1 MKHNLGL
8 FLIPVLIPILVLG
21 SLSVLITQYY
31 IKNEIDQNST
41 KLLNQTKEKVELML
55 DGINA
60 INVNFGLDAT
70 VTVNLKR
77 IFNSNTLTFEDVA
90 QLDML
95 KNLLSGPA
103 YSSDNIDSIYVYFE
117 NENKR
122 FISTQEGMT
131 SFGVSND
138 VGWYNA
144 FLQNRLSTK
153 TWCEVRKIQRYSFE
167 KPILLLSVFKNIRAY
182 DSPRSIGVIVL
193 NVRMDSIQKSLSN
206 MKTFDNQRLF
216 LLDSQSRLI
225 CDNAGLSSG
234 ETIHVSQLFD
244 RQKITSTTVKS
255 NKYDLQYI
263 SVIPYEELYRVPIN
277 LLIITTLLL
286 IFSIIQGL
294 ILTYYLSK
302 KNYKHISDII
312 KIIDSAKE
320 GYSLPLLPKQVENEY
335 SYIEYN
341 IIKNFIDQ
349 NYLKIQL
356 SEKKYKMKTLE
367 LLALQ
372 SQINP
377 HFLFN
382 TLETIDMRALG
393 LTGGPNEVSQML
405 ESLSTI
411 LQCSLA
417 DPMGTISL
425 YDEIENVKSYIDIQQ
440 IRFKDKFNV
449 IWACKLDTKHYQII
463 KLILQPLIENSIRH
477 GIKHKEGRGTIKII
491 IRQKAEE
498 LAVTVI
504 DNGIGI
510 SPEKLVQI
518 KEELHMQPKSHTAHI
533 GLINTNNRLILRY
546 GEGYGLHIRSHFG
559 WGTSVS
565 FSIPYGPEI

>member
-1 MKHNLGL
+1 MKHNLAL

-31 IKNEIDQNST
+31 IKDEIDQNSR
-41 KLLNQTKEKVELML
+41 KLLNQTKEKIELML

-60 INVNFGLDAT
+60 VNVNFGLDAN

-95 KNLLSGPA
+95 KSLLSGPA

-117 NENKR
+117 NNNKR
-122 FISTQEGMT
+122 FISTQEGMS
-131 SFGVSND
+131 SFDASND
-138 VGWYNA
+138 IDWYNI
-144 FLQNRLSTK
+144 FLQHRSSEK
-153 TWCEVRKIQRYSFE
+153 AWCEVRKIQRYSFE
-167 KPILLLSVFKNIRAY
+167 KPNLLLSVFKSIR
-182 DSPRSIGVIVL
+182 VIVL
-193 NVRMDSIQKSLSN
+193 NIRMDSIQKSLSD
-206 MKTFDNQRLF
+206 MKTFDNQRLL
-216 LLDSQSRLI
+216 LLDGQNRLV
-225 CDNAGLSSG
+225 CDNTGLSSG
-234 ETIHVSQLFD
+234 ETIDVSQLFNH
-244 RQKITSTTVKS
+244 QKITSTTVKS
-255 NKYDLQYI
+255 NKYDLQFI
-263 SVIPYEELYRVPIN
+263 SVIPYEELYKIPIN
-277 LLIITTLLL
+277 LLMVTSLLL
-286 IFSIIQGL
+286 VFSVIQGL
-294 ILTYYLSK
+294 ILTYFLSK

-405 ESLSTI
+405 ESLATI
-411 LQCSLA
+411 LQCSLT

-425 YDEIENVKSYIDIQQ
+425 YDEIENVKSYIDIQR
-440 IRFKDKFNV
+440 IRFKDKFIV
-449 IWACKLDTKHYQII
+449 IWNCNLDTKRFQII

-477 GIKHKEGRGTIKII
+477 GIKHKEGHGTIKII
-491 IRQKAEE
+491 IRQKTDE
-498 LAVTVI
+498 LTVTVI

-518 KEELHMQPKSHTAHI
+518 KEELHMQQKKHTTHI

-546 GEGYGLHIRSHFG
+546 GEAYGLHIRSHFG
-559 WGTSVS
+559 LGTSVS
-565 FSIPYGPEI
+565 FSIPCTALLS